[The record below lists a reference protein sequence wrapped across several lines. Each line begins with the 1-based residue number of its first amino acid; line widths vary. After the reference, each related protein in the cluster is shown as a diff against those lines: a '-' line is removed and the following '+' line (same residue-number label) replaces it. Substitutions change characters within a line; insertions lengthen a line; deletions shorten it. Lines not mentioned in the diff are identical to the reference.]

1 MRIEGDYEKDG
12 YAFLRGLPPELAAML
27 FKQIQTGGE
36 FQRHAFDEERL
47 CSELWRVRN
56 LDV

>member
-1 MRIEGDYEKDG
+1 MAMRFCADC
-12 YAFLRGLPPELAAML
+12 PPELAAML
-27 FKQIQTGGE
+27 FKQIQMGGE

-47 CSELWRVRN
+47 CSELRRVRN